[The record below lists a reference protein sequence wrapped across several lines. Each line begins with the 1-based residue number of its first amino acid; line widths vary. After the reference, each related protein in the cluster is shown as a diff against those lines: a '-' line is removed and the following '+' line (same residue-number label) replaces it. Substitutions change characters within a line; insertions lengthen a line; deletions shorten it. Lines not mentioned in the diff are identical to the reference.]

1 MSELSDQ
8 NKIED
13 QVGAHIERL
22 SDRVE
27 SAPNEVSIELHKID
41 PQFSEE
47 DKIALEQ
54 VNNILSD
61 VAFKKKLCAG
71 LDRTSSDLG
80 ELSKVL
86 VKILLP
92 ASAVVK
98 GGTIVLLGQAWT
110 FAALP
115 IGIIGTSILAIYA
128 ARFGIG
134 YFCGDQET

>member
-92 ASAVVK
+92 ASAVK
-98 GGTIVLLGQAWT
+98 SGTIMLLGHAWT

>member
-1 MSELSDQ
+1 MSEISDQ

-13 QVGAHIERL
+13 QVRAHIERL
-22 SDRVE
+22 GDSVD
-27 SAPNEVSIELHKID
+27 SAPNEVSIELHKIS
-41 PQFSEE
+41 PKFSEE

-54 VNNILSD
+54 VNNILGD
-61 VAFKKKLCAG
+61 VTFKKKLCAG

-92 ASAVVK
+92 TSAVEI
-98 GGTIVLLGQAWT
+98 GGITSLGHAWT

>member
-92 ASAVVK
+92 ASAVK
-98 GGTIVLLGQAWT
+98 SGTIMLLGQVWT